1 MPVFAMHRL
10 VAGQE
15 LRALGSGWVKTELRW
30 RASMIN
36 DPKDARDEQDEQDE
50 NELEEAQE
58 DAAHEREEE
67 GGYQ

>member
-1 MPVFAMHRL
+1 MVSGVVRRL
-10 VAGQE
+10 AP
-15 LRALGSGWVKTELRW
+15 RW
-30 RASMIN
+30 RFSMIT
-36 DPKDARDEQDEQDE
+36 DPKDAPEQQDEQDE